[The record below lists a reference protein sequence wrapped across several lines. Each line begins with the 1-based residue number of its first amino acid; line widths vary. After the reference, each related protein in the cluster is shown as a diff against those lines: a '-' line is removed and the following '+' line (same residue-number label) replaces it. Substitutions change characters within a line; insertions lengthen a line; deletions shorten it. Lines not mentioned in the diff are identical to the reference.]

1 MTLYP
6 ILDLFI
12 IDVVRDICFNQILV
26 EGELVKKIN
35 QNDDMLERFSVKARL
50 NLNDLL
56 RRKVEEKKIDKKAN
70 LIIFS
75 SVATIAVVVVLMLSL

>member
-1 MTLYP
+1 LN
-6 ILDLFI
+6 LFI

-35 QNDDMLERFSVKARL
+35 QNDDMLDRFAVKARL
-50 NLNDLL
+50 NLSDLL
-56 RRKVEEKKIDKKAN
+56 RRRMEENKIDKKAN

>member
-1 MTLYP
+1 M
-6 ILDLFI
+6 
-12 IDVVRDICFNQILV
+12 
-26 EGELVKKIN
+26 EGEVVKKIN
-35 QNDDMLERFSVKARL
+35 QNDDMLDRFSVKARL

-56 RRKVEEKKIDKKAN
+56 RRKMEEKKIDKKAN

>member
-1 MTLYP
+1 M
-6 ILDLFI
+6 
-12 IDVVRDICFNQILV
+12 V
-26 EGELVKKIN
+26 EGEVVKKIN
-35 QNDDMLERFSVKARL
+35 KNDDMLDRFSVKARL

-56 RRKVEEKKIDKKAN
+56 RSKMEEKKIDKKAN

>member
-1 MTLYP
+1 MKK
-6 ILDLFI
+6 
-12 IDVVRDICFNQILV
+12 
-26 EGELVKKIN
+26 VK
-35 QNDDMLERFSVKARL
+35 QNDDMSARFSVKARL

-56 RRKVEEKKIDKKAN
+56 RRKMEEKKIDKKAN

>member
-1 MTLYP
+1 MN
-6 ILDLFI
+6 LFI
-12 IDVVRDICFNQILV
+12 IDVVRDICFNQIL
-26 EGELVKKIN
+26 EQGELVKKIN
-35 QNDDMLERFSVKARL
+35 QNDDMLDRFSVKARL

-56 RRKVEEKKIDKKAN
+56 RRKMEEKKIDKKAN

>member
-1 MTLYP
+1 MKR
-6 ILDLFI
+6 
-12 IDVVRDICFNQILV
+12 IDR
-26 EGELVKKIN
+26 
-35 QNDDMLERFSVKARL
+35 NDHTSDRFAVKARL

-56 RRKVEEKKIDKKAN
+56 RRKMEEKKIDKKAN